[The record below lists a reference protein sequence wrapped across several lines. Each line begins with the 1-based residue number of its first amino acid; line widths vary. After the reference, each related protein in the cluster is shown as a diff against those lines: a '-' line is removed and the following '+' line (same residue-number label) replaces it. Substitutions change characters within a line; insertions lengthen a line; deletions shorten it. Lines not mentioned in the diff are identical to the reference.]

1 MNGTKTR
8 NNDNAIANR
17 DNERVLLILDQYEN
31 LIHKFVGEAIRKSA
45 TNAVCDPEDLYQE
58 ARMAIIQA
66 YDSYDDEKGASFNT
80 HIYNRVKYAILEY
93 QKHNLGFLSG
103 GEYLYQAMKKAGPDA
118 TIEDLMELGLS
129 KETALVSTYFK
140 LKPCQYGEC
149 FNRADRKAREQL
161 EEIEKHMFDYKKY
174 LTEKEIF
181 AIEHRFGLGY
191 CDVLTMEEIGKHLG
205 KSRKAVSYLI
215 NQAIVKLRHADGI
228 EEFIECC

>member
-1 MNGTKTR
+1 MNGTKKY
-8 NNDNAIANR
+8 NDNAIANR

-58 ARMAIIQA
+58 GRMAIIRA
-66 YDSYDDEKGASFNT
+66 YDTYEDEKGASFSTWVYHN
-80 HIYNRVKYAILEY
+80 VKDAILEY
-93 QKHNLGFLSG
+93 QKQNLGFLSG
-103 GEYLYQAMKKAGPDA
+103 GAYLYGAMKKAGKDA

-149 FNRADRKAREQL
+149 FNMADPKAKAQL
-161 EEIEKHMFDYKKY
+161 KEIEACQFDYRKY

-181 AIEHRFGLGY
+181 AIEHYFGLRY
-191 CDVLTMEEIGKHLG
+191 ADAITMKEIGQRLG

-215 NQAIVKLRHADGI
+215 NQAIVKLRHVQDI
-228 EEFIECC
+228 EEFNAN

>member
-1 MNGTKTR
+1 MNGTKTKKY
-8 NNDNAIANR
+8 NDNAIANR
-17 DNERVLLILDQYEN
+17 DNDRVLMILDQYDN

-80 HIYNRVKYAILEY
+80 HIYNRIRYAILEY

-140 LKPCQYGEC
+140 LKPSQYGEC
-149 FNRADRKAREQL
+149 FNMSDPKQKAQL
-161 EEIEKHMFDYKKY
+161 EEIEAFKLDYRKY

-181 AIEHRFGLGY
+181 AIEHYFGLRY
-191 CDVLTMEEIGKHLG
+191 ADAITMEEIGQHLG

-215 NQAIVKLRHADGI
+215 NQAIVKLRHVGDI
-228 EEFIECC
+228 QEYNFE